1 MSVLEALAAYP
12 ALLICCAGVLGLL
25 VGSFLNVVIYRLPK
39 MMELRWQQEARDI
52 LQQPVQEPAGP
63 APRFNL
69 LVPGSRC
76 GACGAAI
83 KPWHNLPVL
92 GWLLL
97 RGKAACCGAGISI
110 RYPLV
115 ELLTGLMSA
124 ACAWRFGFGFELAGA
139 LLLTWSLVALAFIDL
154 DTQLLPDD
162 ITLPLLWLGL
172 LFSLCGGFVPLDAA
186 VIGAIAGYL
195 SLWLVFWAFK
205 LATGK
210 EGLGY
215 GDFKLL
221 GALGA
226 WLGWAALPQI
236 ILLSSVV
243 GAVIG
248 IALIAFKRQQR
259 GAAMPFGPFLAAAGW
274 LALMG
279 VDVLAAVV
287 PMTP

>member
-1 MSVLEALAAYP
+1 MSFVDALASFES
-12 ALLICCAGVLGLL
+12 LLITCTGLLGLL
-25 VGSFLNVVIYRLPK
+25 VGSFLNVVVHRLPK
-39 MMELRWQQEARDI
+39 MMERRWQREARDI
-52 LQQPVQEPAGP
+52 LALDAVEQAPLSLAKPASSCP
-63 APRFNL
+63 
-69 LVPGSRC
+69 
-76 GACGAAI
+76 ACGAAI
-83 KPWHNLPVL
+83 RPWQNIPVIS
-92 GWLLL
+92 WLLL
-97 RGKAACCGAGISI
+97 RGRAACCSVRISA

-139 LLLTWSLVALAFIDL
+139 LLLSWALIALAFIDL

-162 ITLPLLWLGL
+162 ITLPLLWAGL
-172 LFSLCGGFVPLDAA
+172 LFALAGGFVPLHSA

-195 SLWLVFWAFK
+195 ALWLVFWGFK

-210 EGLGY
+210 DGLGY

-221 GALGA
+221 AALGA
-226 WLGWAALPQI
+226 WLGWQALPQI

-243 GAVIG
+243 GAVTG
-248 IALIAFKRQQR
+248 IALIVLRRQQR

-279 VDVLAAVV
+279 IDALGAVV
-287 PMTP
+287 PGALAP

>member
-1 MSVLEALAAYP
+1 MSFVDALASFES
-12 ALLICCAGVLGLL
+12 LLITCAGLLGLL

-39 MMELRWQQEARDI
+39 MMERRWQQEARDI
-52 LQQPVQEPAGP
+52 LALDAVEQAPLSLAKPA
-63 APRFNL
+63 
-69 LVPGSRC
+69 SRC
-76 GACGAAI
+76 PACGAAI
-83 KPWHNLPVL
+83 RPWQNIPVVS
-92 GWLLL
+92 WLWL
-97 RGKAACCGAGISI
+97 RGRAACCGVRIGV

-124 ACAWRFGFGFELAGA
+124 ACAWRFGFGIELAGA
-139 LLLTWSLVALAFIDL
+139 LLLSWSLIALAFIDL

-162 ITLPLLWLGL
+162 ITLPLLWAGL
-172 LFSLCGGFVPLDAA
+172 LFGLAGGFVALESA

-195 SLWLVFWAFK
+195 SLWLVFWGFK

-210 EGLGY
+210 DGLGY

-221 GALGA
+221 AALGA
-226 WLGWAALPQI
+226 WLGWQALPQI

-243 GAVIG
+243 GAVTG
-248 IALIAFKRQQR
+248 IALIVLRRQQR

-279 VDVLAAVV
+279 VDALGAIVPGVV
-287 PMTP
+287 AP

>member
-1 MSVLEALAAYP
+1 MLLSDALAASEP
-12 ALLICCAGVLGLL
+12 LLLTCTAVLGLL
-25 VGSFLNVVIYRLPK
+25 VGSFLNVVVYRLPLI
-39 MMELRWQQEARDI
+39 MERRWQQEAREI
-52 LQQPVQEPAGP
+52 LGMPAEDAAAALTLSKP
-63 APRFNL
+63 A
-69 LVPGSRC
+69 SRC
-76 GACGAAI
+76 PACGVPI
-83 KPWHNLPVL
+83 KVWQNIPLVS
-92 GWLLL
+92 WLWM
-97 RGKAACCGAGISI
+97 RGKAACCGVTISP

-124 ACAWRFGFGFELAGA
+124 ACAWRFGFGPELAGA
-139 LLLTWSLVALAFIDL
+139 LVLTWSLVALAFIDL

-162 ITLPLLWLGL
+162 ITLPLLWAGLAFALLGGL
-172 LFSLCGGFVPLDAA
+172 VPLDSA

-195 SLWLVFWAFK
+195 ALWLVFWAFK

-221 GALGA
+221 AALGA

-236 ILLSSVV
+236 ILLSSIV
-243 GAVIG
+243 GAVSG
-248 IALIAFKRQQR
+248 ITLVLLRRQQR

-279 VDVLAAVV
+279 VDVLQGLNA
-287 PMTP
+287 P

>member
-1 MSVLEALAAYP
+1 MLLADALAASEP
-12 ALLICCAGVLGLL
+12 LLLACTTVLGLL
-25 VGSFLNVVIYRLPK
+25 VGSFLNVVIYRLPLI
-39 MMELRWQQEARDI
+39 MERRWQLEAREI
-52 LQQPVQEPAGP
+52 LGTPAEQPPAALTLSKP
-63 APRFNL
+63 A
-69 LVPGSRC
+69 SRC
-76 GACGAAI
+76 PACGVAI
-83 KPWHNLPVL
+83 KARQNIPLL
-92 GWLLL
+92 SWLAM
-97 RGKAACCGAGISI
+97 RGKAACCGVAISP

-124 ACAWRFGFGFELAGA
+124 ACAWRFGFGLELAGA
-139 LLLTWSLVALAFIDL
+139 LALSWALIALAFIDL

-162 ITLPLLWLGL
+162 ITLPLLWAGLAFALLGGL
-172 LFSLCGGFVPLDAA
+172 VPLESA

-195 SLWLVFWAFK
+195 ALWLVFWAFK

-221 GALGA
+221 AALGA

-236 ILLSSVV
+236 ILLSSIV
-243 GAVIG
+243 GAVTG
-248 IALIAFKRQQR
+248 IALVLLRRQQR

-279 VDVLAAVV
+279 VDVLQGFTA
-287 PMTP
+287 P

>member
-1 MSVLEALAAYP
+1 MLLTDALAASEP
-12 ALLICCAGVLGLL
+12 LLLACTLLLGLL
-25 VGSFLNVVIYRLPK
+25 VGSFLNVVVYRLPLI
-39 MMELRWQQEARDI
+39 MERRWQQEAREI
-52 LQQPVQEPAGP
+52 LGTPAEDTAAALTLSKP
-63 APRFNL
+63 A
-69 LVPGSRC
+69 SRC
-76 GACGAAI
+76 PACGVPI
-83 KPWHNLPVL
+83 KAWQNIPLVS
-92 GWLLL
+92 WLLM
-97 RGKAACCGAGISI
+97 RGRAACCGVGISA

-124 ACAWRFGFGFELAGA
+124 ACAWRFGFGLELAGA
-139 LLLTWSLVALAFIDL
+139 LVLTWSLIALAFIDL

-162 ITLPLLWLGL
+162 ITLPLLWAGLAFALLGGL
-172 LFSLCGGFVPLDAA
+172 VPLESA

-195 SLWLVFWAFK
+195 ALWLVFWAFK

-221 GALGA
+221 AALGA

-236 ILLSSVV
+236 ILLSSIV
-243 GAVIG
+243 GAVSG
-248 IALIAFKRQQR
+248 ITLVLLRRQQR

-279 VDVLAAVV
+279 VDVLQGLAA
-287 PMTP
+287 P

>member
-1 MSVLEALAAYP
+1 MDFV
-12 ALLICCAGVLGLL
+12 ALLSSSAELLIGLTAVLGLL
-25 VGSFLNVVIYRLPK
+25 IGSFLNVVIYRLPK
-39 MMELRWQQEARDI
+39 IMEQRWQQEARDI
-52 LQQPVQEPAGP
+52 LAVATDA
-63 APRFNL
+63 APTARL
-69 LVPGSRC
+69 SLSHPPSC
-76 GACGAAI
+76 CPACGVAI
-83 KPWHNLPVL
+83 KPWQNIPALS
-92 GWLLL
+92 WLLL
-97 RGKAACCGAGISI
+97 RGRAACCGVRISA

-115 ELLTGLMSA
+115 ELLTAIASA
-124 ACAWRFGFGFELAGA
+124 ACAWRFGYGIELGGA
-139 LLLTWSLVALAFIDL
+139 LLLTWALVALAFIDL

-172 LFSLCGGFVPLDAA
+172 LFALVGGFMPLESA

-195 SLWLVFWAFK
+195 ALWLVFWAFK

-221 GALGA
+221 AALGA

-236 ILLSSVV
+236 ILLSSIV
-243 GAVIG
+243 GALSG
-248 IALIAFKRQQR
+248 ILLIVLRRQQR

-279 VDVLAAVV
+279 VDVLAPV
-287 PMTP
+287 TGLR